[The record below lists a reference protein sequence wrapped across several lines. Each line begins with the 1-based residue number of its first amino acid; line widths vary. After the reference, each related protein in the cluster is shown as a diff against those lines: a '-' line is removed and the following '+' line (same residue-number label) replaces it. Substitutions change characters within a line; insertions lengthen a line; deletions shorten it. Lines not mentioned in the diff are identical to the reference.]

1 MKILGVD
8 GCSAAFYSDARP
20 HVMMA
25 CAASLGIR
33 SSIAFYSGCTSAR
46 DDGWRGFTKGSD
58 GALRH
63 TGSVQATRSSTTEE
77 DSATAAWRDG

>member
-1 MKILGVD
+1 MENFSLTKHNFD
-8 GCSAAFYSDARP
+8 GKFP

-25 CAASLGIR
+25 CVATPGIR

-46 DDGWRGFTKGSD
+46 DDGRRGFTKGSD

-63 TGSVQATRSSTTEE
+63 TGSV
-77 DSATAAWRDG
+77 RD